1 MKYFIKQQYANLF
14 IHSLITIL
22 IMVGVVAGFQKTPV
36 QTPGQTKA
44 DLRELQKLSEGV
56 FRKGVKLYQA
66 GKYWEATQELIV
78 IIDYYPDFK
87 GIDGVYFYVAEA
99 LNQIEINKPAIK
111 AYKWLINKYP
121 NSEYAPKAML
131 GLLKIY
137 YRQKDYTNTLNYY
150 NTILKKYS
158 ESDVLDVARYYAGQ
172 SFYQTKNWDQA
183 ILLFQRIEPNSEFYD
198 YSIYTTALCML
209 KKKRIKQS
217 RDYLLQV
224 INLPIIS
231 GDRRKIVDDARLT
244 IGFLYYELGYTKEA
258 VVYFKNI
265 SESHPNYKEALL
277 GLGWSKVKLE
287 VYEEA
292 LEPLQRIIKLFPNTG
307 AAEEAYFLLGQCH
320 MKLNRYDD
328 AIKAYEKIIE
338 LFPKGIDF
346 AKYMQQ
352 INEELARKELTIE
365 ELETG
370 LLLQESQLLD
380 AIPLDGGGRQPAY
393 LEEER
398 KKVLKYQDALVKKII
413 SERAMLIGMSQVIE
427 NLKEK
432 TFRQFLR
439 KDWRGYAEYGRA
451 RALYLK
457 EMK

>member
-1 MKYFIKQQYANLF
+1 MKHYIKQIQAGL
-14 IHSLITIL
+14 LIQIL
-22 IMVGVVAGFQKTPV
+22 IGIIIMFDASSGFQTKPT
-36 QTPGQTKA
+36 QTKEQTKA
-44 DLRELQKLSEGV
+44 DVRELQKLSDGV
-56 FRKGVKLYQA
+56 FRKGIKLFQA

-87 GIDGVYFYVAEA
+87 GVDGVYFYVAEA
-99 LNQIEINKPAIK
+99 LNQIEMNKPAIQ

-121 NSEYAPKAML
+121 NSEYAPKALL

-137 YRQKDYTNTLNYY
+137 YRQKDYQNTLNYY

-158 ESDVLDVARYYAGQ
+158 ENEALDIARYYAGQ
-172 SFYQTKNWDQA
+172 SLYQTKNWDQA
-183 ILLFQRIEPNSEFYD
+183 ILLFQRIEPQSEFYD
-198 YSIYTTALCML
+198 YSLYTTALCML

-224 INLPIIS
+224 INLPIVS

-265 SESHPNYKEALL
+265 SESHPNFKEALL
-277 GLGWSKVKLE
+277 GLGWSKMKLE

-292 LEPLQRIIKLFPNTG
+292 LEPLEKIIKLFPKTG

-352 INEELARKELTIE
+352 INEELARKELMIE

-380 AIPLDGGGRQPAY
+380 AIPLDGAGRQPAY
-393 LEEER
+393 LEAER
-398 KKVLKYQDALVKKII
+398 KKVLKYQDELVKKII
-413 SERAMLIGMSQVIE
+413 SERAMLTGMRQIIE
-427 NLKEK
+427 DLKEK

-439 KDWRGYAEYGRA
+439 KDWLGYAEYGRA